1 MSPETGIAD
10 SLTQCWGAGGCWP
23 WFLLTLVY
31 PHVDPVTF
39 ISLLSSGV
47 WASLS
52 TLKVSVFRERCD
64 TITQKAGS
72 RSFSF

>member
-10 SLTQCWGAGGCWP
+10 SLTQCWGVGWCWP

-31 PHVDPVTF
+31 PHLDPVTF

-47 WASLS
+47 WASLFKF
-52 TLKVSVFRERCD
+52 KVAAFR
-64 TITQKAGS
+64 
-72 RSFSF
+72 